1 MNDSDTRTET
11 REAQLVMLDQQ
22 LALGAYLQALLRPAP
37 VEAPVE
43 TAVETAVEVRVEV
56 RAEPAAP
63 PPVATPIATPVAESV
78 VAPEVIAAT
87 PTAAPAPPAAPASPY
102 PDWARGDFQCLLF
115 QVAGLT
121 LALPLARL
129 NGVLPWDADAVTP
142 MPNHQP
148 RFLGLREHLGQ
159 QVKLIDLAAV
169 VLPADRRA
177 ALPPAEERC
186 GKVILIDGGRWG
198 LVCDAVDE
206 VVTLAPADVK
216 WRGRAGS
223 RPWLAGTVIERMC
236 ALIDTEAF
244 ADMLAG

>member
-1 MNDSDTRTET
+1 MSNTDTRTGA
-11 REAQLVMLDQQ
+11 RDAQLVMLDQQ

-37 VEAPVE
+37 PVEPPVE
-43 TAVETAVEVRVEV
+43 THVEPVPPAVAPIVAAPEAAAVVEIPL
-56 RAEPAAP
+56 PAA
-63 PPVATPIATPVAESV
+63 
-78 VAPEVIAAT
+78 APT
-87 PTAAPAPPAAPASPY
+87 PPAEPASPY
-102 PDWARGDFQCLLF
+102 PDWARDDFQCLLF

-129 NGVLPWDADAVTP
+129 NGVLPWDAEAVTP
-142 MPNHQP
+142 LPNHQP

-159 QVKLIDLAAV
+159 QVKLIDVAQV
-169 VLPADRRA
+169 VLPPDRRA
-177 ALPPAEERC
+177 ALPPGEERF

-206 VVTLAPADVK
+206 VITLARADVK
-216 WRGRAGS
+216 WRGQAGN
-223 RPWLAGTVIERMC
+223 RPWLAGTVIRRMC

>member
-1 MNDSDTRTET
+1 MNDTDTRTET
-11 REAQLVMLDQQ
+11 RDAQLVMLDQQ

-37 VEAPVE
+37 VETPAETVVE
-43 TAVETAVEVRVEV
+43 TLVEVRVEV
-56 RAEPAAP
+56 RDEPAVP
-63 PPVATPIATPVAESV
+63 PPVAAPVAAPEITV
-78 VAPEVIAAT
+78 AAEPPAVAPAS
-87 PTAAPAPPAAPASPY
+87 PAAPASPY
-102 PDWARGDFQCLLF
+102 PDWARDDFQCLLF

-159 QVKLIDLAAV
+159 QVKLIDLAQV

-177 ALPPAEERC
+177 ALPPAEARC